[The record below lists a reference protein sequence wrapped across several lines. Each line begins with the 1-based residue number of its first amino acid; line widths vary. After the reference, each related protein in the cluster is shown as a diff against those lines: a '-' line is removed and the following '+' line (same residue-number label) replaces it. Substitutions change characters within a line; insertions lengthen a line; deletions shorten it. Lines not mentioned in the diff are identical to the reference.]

1 MKETIN
7 KLSKIQRKINNI
19 WIISSNTINSNI
31 NTFIVSPFLNTDNNN
46 NGFIYPFSE
55 ILIKIDEF
63 LKNIN
68 YSGLKII

>member
-1 MKETIN
+1 MKEMI
-7 KLSKIQRKINNI
+7 KILSKIQKKLDNI
-19 WIISSNTINSNI
+19 WIVSSHYININA
-31 NTFIVSPFLNTDNNN
+31 NTFIVSPLLHTNKNDD
-46 NGFIYPFSE
+46 GFIYPFSE